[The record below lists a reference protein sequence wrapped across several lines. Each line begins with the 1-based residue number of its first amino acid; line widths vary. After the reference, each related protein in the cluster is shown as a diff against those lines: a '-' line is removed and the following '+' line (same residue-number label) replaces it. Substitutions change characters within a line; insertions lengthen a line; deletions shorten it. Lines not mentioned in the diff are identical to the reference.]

1 MARHLSGAARGTEV
15 TTGLVAA
22 LIICGCLAIRLGERT
37 FDCQRDA
44 LLISDGEIVAIEDHA
59 CHTMRLDQDGGY
71 RHSGSAT
78 QQQVGDGVGQMSI
91 AIGERANSCE
101 HCGREEK
108 MIERDELTDQ

>member
-1 MARHLSGAARGTEV
+1 
-15 TTGLVAA
+15 
-22 LIICGCLAIRLGERT
+22 
-37 FDCQRDA
+37 
-44 LLISDGEIVAIEDHA
+44 
-59 CHTMRLDQDGGY
+59 MRLDQDGGY

>member
-1 MARHLSGAARGTEV
+1 MTA
-15 TTGLVAA
+15 GLVAA
-22 LIICGCLAIRLGERT
+22 LIICCCLAISLSKRT
-37 FDCQRDA
+37 FDCLRDA
-44 LLISDGEIVAIEDHA
+44 LLIPDGEAMAVEDHP

-101 HCGREEK
+101 HCGGEEK
-108 MIERDELTDQ
+108 MIECDEPTDQ